1 MRADMSKVWVE
12 EPRSGRAF
20 ARAIAGSRRQARQRV
35 DRDGES
41 APARLGMK
49 DGHRSKWFGE
59 HLGPLYRWLRG
70 QVDRPWDKVHGELC
84 ATLDRRSV
92 VQAHLFEHIGDRV
105 ARETVWQDG
114 QVWMRRW
121 SRLVPLSDSRAELY
135 VHPRTGIL
143 LVNRAREIARRE
155 RRQARV
161 TQAQA
166 RAQECRIGA
175 PLPADVQ
182 WHRIDG
188 LWYEVQLRPLDR
200 AGDGAPVFDV
210 VFKRLV
216 DVRDRALLH
225 ERYDR
230 PFAYAHAKRQLDGR
244 TLRRHG
250 LATA

>member
-1 MRADMSKVWVE
+1 MRADMSKVLVE

-20 ARAIAGSRRQARQRV
+20 ARAIAGSRRQLRQRP

-41 APARLGMK
+41 APARFGMK
-49 DGHRSKWFGE
+49 AGYRSKWFGE

-70 QVDRPWDKVHGELC
+70 QVDRPWDKVYSELC

-92 VQAHLFEHIGDRV
+92 VQAHLFEHIGDEV
-105 ARETVWQDG
+105 ALETVWQDG
-114 QVWMRRW
+114 QVWTRGWRQ
-121 SRLVPLSDSRAELY
+121 LEPLSENRAALY

-143 LVNRAREIARRE
+143 LENRARTIARRE

-166 RAQECRIGA
+166 RAQERRIGA

-182 WHRIDG
+182 WHRLDG
-188 LWYEVQLRPLDR
+188 LWYEVRLLPLDH
-200 AGDGAPVFDV
+200 DGAGVPVFDV
-210 VFKRLV
+210 VLKRVV
-216 DVRDRALLH
+216 DARHQSLLG

-230 PFAYAHAKRQLDGR
+230 VGVYAAAKRQLDR
-244 TLRRHG
+244 KTLRRHG
-250 LATA
+250 LEAA